1 MFISK
6 HKKSIW
12 VFCWIL
18 FWIYI
23 GALVYFLFF
32 SEMLGRVGQPRGYH
46 YNLMPFRE
54 ISRFLIYRE
63 QLGFTAVFL
72 NLAGNILI
80 FMPFGFLLPIMSR
93 KLRGFFRV
101 AFLGFELSL
110 AVEILQLVSK
120 TGSCDVDDMILNT
133 VGAMIGFLIYAVIQH
148 KRDVDADK
156 RRMQKNLD

>member
-12 VFCWIL
+12 IFCWIL

-32 SEMLGRVGQPRGYH
+32 SEMLGRAGQPRGYH

-63 QLGFTAVFL
+63 QLAD
-72 NLAGNILI
+72 LAPGQFSGRIPALD
-80 FMPFGFLLPIMSR
+80 R
-93 KLRGFFRV
+93 R
-101 AFLGFELSL
+101 
-110 AVEILQLVSK
+110 
-120 TGSCDVDDMILNT
+120 
-133 VGAMIGFLIYAVIQH
+133 IYRHQ
-148 KRDVDADK
+148 
-156 RRMQKNLD
+156 